1 MLETVVME
9 VEAKE
14 EKMDRWYVHLLLR
27 CDHFHVSYSHY
38 IASNLSS
45 HIHPF
50 SYSYIQL
57 LLKADEGWRAV
68 SSEGGGIESG
78 EHDVLW
84 MVGLEVLT
92 IEVRICCGVFWY
104 EQNL

>member
-1 MLETVVME
+1 MYLL
-9 VEAKE
+9 ALFIFSKDINGGGE
-14 EKMDRWYVHLLLR
+14 ESGWMVRIFLSLLA
-27 CDHFHVSYSHY
+27 YSHY

-68 SSEGGGIESG
+68 SSEGGDIESG